1 MSVQAQGKLAATRLL
16 IAEDDKALGQFLRR
30 GLEAEGYQVRL
41 ALDGGAAVDAFREDL
56 PDLTILNL
64 NLPIKSGELVLEE
77 VRRVSHELP
86 VMVLS
91 GRREVDTRVSC
102 LDRGAD
108 DYMTKPFS
116 LRELQARC
124 RALLR
129 RRSDPRLA
137 LRAGD
142 LEMDRLQRLARRAGR
157 NINLTKLEF
166 ALLEHLMLNR
176 GHCISRLEL
185 LNTVWKTETART
197 TNIVDVYVN
206 YVRGKIHDPRPGK
219 LIRTVH
225 GQGYMVPYEA
235 DLAGDGVLTPETS
248 FRGEGAVPG
257 LEVN

>member
-1 MSVQAQGKLAATRLL
+1 V
-16 IAEDDKALGQFLRR
+16 
-30 GLEAEGYQVRL
+30 
-41 ALDGGAAVDAFREDL
+41 DGEAAVHAFREDL

-64 NLPIKSGELVLEE
+64 NLPIKNGERVLDE
-77 VRRVSHELP
+77 VRRASPELP

-91 GRREVDTRVSC
+91 ARREVDTRVSC

-108 DYMTKPFS
+108 DFMIKPFS

-129 RRSDPRLA
+129 RRRDSRLT

-142 LEMDRLQRLARRAGR
+142 LEMDRLQRSARSAGR
-157 NINLTKLEF
+157 DVDFTKLEF

-176 GHCISRLEL
+176 GHCVSRVEL
-185 LNTVWKTETART
+185 LDTVWKTETART

-235 DLAGDGVLTPETS
+235 ELAADGASTLETLY
-248 FRGEGAVPG
+248 RG
-257 LEVN
+257 

>member
-1 MSVQAQGKLAATRLL
+1 MSVHADGKPTATRLL
-16 IAEDDKALGQFLRR
+16 IAEDDNPLGQFLRR
-30 GLEAEGYQVRL
+30 GLEAEGYRVRL
-41 ALDGGAAVDAFREDL
+41 ALDGEAAVDAFREDL

-64 NLPIKSGELVLEE
+64 NLPIKSGEQVLEE
-77 VRRVSHELP
+77 VRRVSPELP

-91 GRREVDTRVSC
+91 ARPEVDKRVSC

-108 DYMTKPFS
+108 DFMIKPLS

-129 RRSDPRLA
+129 RRRDSRVA

-142 LEMDRLQRLARRAGR
+142 LEMDRLQRSAQRGGR
-157 NINLTKLEF
+157 SINLTNLEF
-166 ALLEHLMLNR
+166 ALLEYLVLNR
-176 GHCISRLEL
+176 GHCTSRREL
-185 LNTVWKTETART
+185 LDAVWKTQTART

-235 DLAGDGVLTPETS
+235 DLLGTVC
-248 FRGEGAVPG
+248 
-257 LEVN
+257 

>member
-1 MSVQAQGKLAATRLL
+1 MRLL

-30 GLEAEGYQVRL
+30 GLEAEGYRVRL
-41 ALDGGAAVDAFREDL
+41 AMDGGAAVDAFREDL

-64 NLPIKSGELVLEE
+64 NLPIKNGEWVLDE
-77 VRRVSHELP
+77 VRRVSPELP
-86 VMVLS
+86 VIMLS
-91 GRREVDTRVSC
+91 AQREMDTRISC

-108 DYMTKPFS
+108 DFMIKPFS

-129 RRSDPRLA
+129 RRPGSRVA
-137 LRAGD
+137 LRVGD
-142 LEMDRLQRLARRAGR
+142 LEMDRLQRLAQRAGR
-157 NINLTKLEF
+157 NIELTKLEF

-176 GHCISRLEL
+176 GHCVSRVEL
-185 LNTVWKTETART
+185 LDTVWKTETART

-225 GQGYMVPYEA
+225 GRGYMVPYEMELAA
-235 DLAGDGVLTPETS
+235 DGI
-248 FRGEGAVPG
+248 AVA
-257 LEVN
+257 